1 MKRFFAAL
9 LVCVILA
16 SVALPMTA
24 FAATN
29 DTPSVEQKG
38 DMNQSPK
45 TGDTI
50 IYVPMVLAATCA
62 IGGVVLYATADR
74 KQKV

>member
-16 SVALPMTA
+16 SVALPMAA
-24 FAATN
+24 FATE
-29 DTPSVEQKG
+29 DVPSIEQKG
-38 DMNQSPK
+38 DADQSPK

-50 IYVPMVLAATCA
+50 IYVPMALAATFA
-62 IGGVVLYATADR
+62 IGGVVLYATAER
-74 KQKV
+74 KQNV